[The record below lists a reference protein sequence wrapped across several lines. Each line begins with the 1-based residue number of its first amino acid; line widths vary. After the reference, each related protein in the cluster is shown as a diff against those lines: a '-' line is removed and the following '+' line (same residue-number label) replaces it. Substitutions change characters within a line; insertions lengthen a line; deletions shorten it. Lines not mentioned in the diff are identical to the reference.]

1 MDRIILNLLKLQIQ
15 LRILHW
21 QTNSYA
27 QHKAYGKTYESLDL
41 LLDNLV
47 ETHQGKRG
55 IIKYGTPAVIEVTNI
70 ESISIMDV
78 LQEVTDYLSTEFSNH
93 VDVNLDTDCLNIR
106 DEILSTLN
114 KLKYLLTL
122 Q

>member
-1 MDRIILNLLKLQIQ
+1 MDRVILNLLKLQIQ

-21 QTNSYA
+21 QTNSHA
-27 QHKAYGKTYESLDL
+27 QHEAFGKAYESLDV
-41 LLDNLV
+41 LLDTLV
-47 ETHQGKRG
+47 ENYQGKRG
-55 IIKYGTPAVIEVTNI
+55 IIKFGSPATIELTNF

-78 LQEVTDYLSTEFSNH
+78 LHEVTDYLSTEFNNC
-93 VDVNLDTDCLNIR
+93 VDVQKDTDALNIR
-106 DEILSTLN
+106 DEILATLN

>member
-1 MDRIILNLLKLQIQ
+1 MDRVILNLLKLQIQ

-27 QHKAYGKTYESLDL
+27 QHKAYGKTYESLDV

-47 ETHQGKRG
+47 ETYQGKRG
-55 IIKYGTPAVIEVTNI
+55 IIKYGMPAVIEVTNI

-78 LQEVTDYLSTEFSNH
+78 LGEVTDYLSSEFNNH
-93 VDVNLDTDCLNIR
+93 VDAAKDTDCLNIR
-106 DEILSTLN
+106 DEILATLN
-114 KLKYLLTL
+114 SLKYLLTL